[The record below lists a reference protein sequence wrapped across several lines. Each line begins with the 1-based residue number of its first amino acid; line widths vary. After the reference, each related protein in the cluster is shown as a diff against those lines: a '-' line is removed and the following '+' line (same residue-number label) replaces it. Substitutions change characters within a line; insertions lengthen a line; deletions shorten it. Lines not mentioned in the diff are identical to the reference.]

1 MLGAALAARRL
12 ILDAPENL
20 DTHARATMATMAI
33 SGLPPQKRP
42 SPYSDEDVPMAKRA
56 RTDSSPHPV
65 DQSIPDFRD
74 VDLAQDDEPTPRN
87 TTATTTTITSDGRLP
102 TMEEQSRSG
111 LRRSIALVL
120 KQVGFDSTSEPAL
133 ERLTEMTE
141 EYLTGL
147 AQEVRMYALASR
159 RTQPIPTDYEVSLK
173 RFNLG
178 TALLRPHLRHPIA
191 KKKRRHLLEPTY
203 TSPTA
208 AANDGPLD
216 GLPLLGDELSGKAEK
231 EAKSYIPASFP
242 DFPSIH
248 TYKSTP
254 QDVDEVTVKGTGLK
268 LPGGEPVKDTL
279 APEEPY
285 AGEAPPR
292 SDPRRMREASAR
304 ESKLAEEAL
313 RGVVRASKINTLK
326 EARLAAQRS
335 RMSRNRYDFWEE
347 SMRELVE
354 DVGGRKKSGGD
365 GENEAAVVEA
375 VLAQGSTAA
384 RSEIADHSMI
394 VNAHKIGHRQEVAR
408 GGKRAVKDVATK

>member
-1 MLGAALAARRL
+1 
-12 ILDAPENL
+12 
-20 DTHARATMATMAI
+20 MATMAI
-33 SGLPPQKRP
+33 TGQQTQKRRP
-42 SPYSDEDVPMAKRA
+42 SYDEEDMPMAKRA

-65 DQSIPDFRD
+65 DQSIPDFRK
-74 VDLAQDDEPTPRN
+74 LFQAQENEPAPSNDTK
-87 TTATTTTITSDGRLP
+87 TAAVGDGRLP
-102 TMEEQSRSG
+102 TMEEQARSG

-120 KQVGFDSTSEPAL
+120 KEVGFDSTSEPAL

-141 EYLTGL
+141 EYLTEL
-147 AQEVRMYALASR
+147 TQEVRLFALASR
-159 RTQPIPTDYEVSLK
+159 RTQPIPTDYEISLK

-178 TALLRPHLRHPIA
+178 TSLLRPHLRHPIA
-191 KKKRRHLLEPTY
+191 KKKKRHLLEPKFT
-203 TSPTA
+203 TPA
-208 AANDGPLD
+208 AAATDGPLD
-216 GLPLLGDELSGKAEK
+216 GLPLLGEELSGKAEK
-231 EAKSYIPASFP
+231 ESKSYIPASFP

-254 QDVDEVTVKGTGLK
+254 QDVDEVTVRGTGLR
-268 LPGGEPVKDTL
+268 LPNGEPVKDTL

-292 SDPRRMREASAR
+292 ADPRRMREASAR

-347 SMRELVE
+347 SMRDLVE
-354 DVGGRKKSGGD
+354 DACGSRKSSEDGGND
-365 GENEAAVVEA
+365 GEGFASTALAAPA
-375 VLAQGSTAA
+375 RGSTAA

-394 VNAHKIGHRQEVAR
+394 VNAHKVGHRQEVSR
-408 GGKRAVKDVATK
+408 GGKRAAKDAVTK

>member
-1 MLGAALAARRL
+1 
-12 ILDAPENL
+12 
-20 DTHARATMATMAI
+20 MATMAI
-33 SGLPPQKRP
+33 NGQQTQKRRP
-42 SPYSDEDVPMAKRA
+42 SFDDDDDEDMPMAKRA

-65 DQSIPDFRD
+65 DQSIPDFRN
-74 VDLAQDDEPTPRN
+74 LLQAQENEHAPSKDTK
-87 TTATTTTITSDGRLP
+87 TTAIGDGRLP
-102 TMEEQSRSG
+102 TMEEQARSG

-120 KQVGFDSTSEPAL
+120 KEVGFDSTSEPAL

-141 EYLTGL
+141 EYLTEL
-147 AQEVRMYALASR
+147 TQEVRLFALASR
-159 RTQPIPTDYEVSLK
+159 RTQPIPTDYEISLK

-178 TALLRPHLRHPIA
+178 TSLLRPHLRHPIA
-191 KKKRRHLLEPTY
+191 KKKKRHLLEPTFA
-203 TSPTA
+203 TPA
-208 AANDGPLD
+208 AAATDGPLD
-216 GLPLLGDELSGKAEK
+216 GLPLLGEELSGKAEK
-231 EAKSYIPASFP
+231 ESKSYIPASFP

-254 QDVDEVTVKGTGLK
+254 QDVDEVTVRGTGLR
-268 LPGGEPVKDTL
+268 LPNGEPIKDTL

-292 SDPRRMREASAR
+292 ADPRRMREASAR

-347 SMRELVE
+347 SMRDLVE
-354 DVGGRKKSGGD
+354 DACGSRKKSGDDGGGNDGD
-365 GENEAAVVEA
+365 GDGFTFAVAAPA
-375 VLAQGSTAA
+375 RGSTAA

-394 VNAHKIGHRQEVAR
+394 VNAHKVGHRQEVSR
-408 GGKRAVKDVATK
+408 GGKRAAKDTVTK